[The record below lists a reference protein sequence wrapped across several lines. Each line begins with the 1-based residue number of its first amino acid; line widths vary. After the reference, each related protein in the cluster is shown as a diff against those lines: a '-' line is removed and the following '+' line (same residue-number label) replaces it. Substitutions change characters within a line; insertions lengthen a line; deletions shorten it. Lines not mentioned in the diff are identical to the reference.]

1 MDNILVPV
9 DFSQNS
15 LNALDYAIKLAETL
29 QSKLY
34 VVHIAKGGVLPN
46 FMKNAN
52 ELPIEVAE
60 DKIYKLKKKYSSDN
74 NGERI
79 KFIISEGT
87 FIKQINHLIDE
98 HDIELLIMGTQGK
111 RKEMKTVFLGS
122 NTMDI
127 IEKVNYPLLII
138 PDHIKFKPIKKIIYA
153 TDYKFLG
160 KHTLSPLKQIAIKF
174 DAEVLLTSVVK
185 DRDQKKYSKDEYKEL
200 KREHKMFSAVRH
212 DFKRIYRS
220 DIVKGINYYIDK
232 KKDIDMV
239 TLIPRKHS
247 IYEYFFKKSTTKAM
261 SLHPR
266 LPVLVLHDN

>member
-138 PDHIKFKPIKKIIYA
+138 PDHIKFKPIKKI
-153 TDYKFLG
+153 
-160 KHTLSPLKQIAIKF
+160 
-174 DAEVLLTSVVK
+174 
-185 DRDQKKYSKDEYKEL
+185 
-200 KREHKMFSAVRH
+200 
-212 DFKRIYRS
+212 
-220 DIVKGINYYIDK
+220 
-232 KKDIDMV
+232 
-239 TLIPRKHS
+239 
-247 IYEYFFKKSTTKAM
+247 
-261 SLHPR
+261 
-266 LPVLVLHDN
+266 